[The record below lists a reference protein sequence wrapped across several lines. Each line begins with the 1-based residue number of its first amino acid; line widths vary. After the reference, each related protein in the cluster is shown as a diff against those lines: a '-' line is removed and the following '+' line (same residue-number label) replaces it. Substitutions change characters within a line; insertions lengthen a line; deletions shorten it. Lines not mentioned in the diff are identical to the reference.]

1 MNTAAISNKQSATMN
16 SVNVNKKVNWME
28 RFRAYLLD
36 NAEYF
41 AASSAMM
48 TGNASAA
55 VQIMKT
61 ARH

>member
-1 MNTAAISNKQSATMN
+1 MNTAAISNNQSVTMN

-41 AASSAMM
+41 VAGSAMM

-61 ARH
+61 ARR

>member
-1 MNTAAISNKQSATMN
+1 
-16 SVNVNKKVNWME
+16 ME

-41 AASSAMM
+41 AAGSAMM

-61 ARH
+61 ARR

>member
-1 MNTAAISNKQSATMN
+1 MNTAAISNDQSVTMN
-16 SVNVNKKVNWME
+16 SVNKKANWME

-41 AASSAMM
+41 AAGSAMM

-61 ARH
+61 ARR